1 MPVKNAAIARTI
13 AAAMA
18 ITVLLA
24 AVPQTALAQ
33 DEGVGGEGTAQCTDR
48 ATKAEIPI
56 AILFTFPIMVILTP
70 FWLTQ
75 VAGAKMRGGEDES

>member
-33 DEGVGGEGTAQCTDR
+33 DEGFWGEWTSQVTDR

-75 VAGAKMRGGEDES
+75 VAVAKMSGGEDES